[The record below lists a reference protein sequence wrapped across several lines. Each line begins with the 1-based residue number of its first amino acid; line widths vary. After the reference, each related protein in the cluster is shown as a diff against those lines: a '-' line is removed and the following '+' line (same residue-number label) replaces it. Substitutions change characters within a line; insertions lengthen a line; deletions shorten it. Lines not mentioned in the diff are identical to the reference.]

1 MGRTYNHEKKY
12 RCGILVIH
20 AGFSRRRSF
29 IPEKI
34 QNRLTTLCAL
44 IFVVY
49 QIVKVIL
56 DAINEYAVGNISG
69 DTGELA
75 ISVSK
80 QLDSGPFDPIGLA
93 MMILIFCWV
102 AAMVDIVRIGISK
115 KTPEPK

>member
-1 MGRTYNHEKKY
+1 MKKNIVVAFLLSMLAFP
-12 RCGILVIH
+12 G
-20 AGFSRRRSF
+20 AGHLYLKKFKTGWSISL
-29 IPEKI
+29 I
-34 QNRLTTLCAL
+34 TLCAL